1 MSPEMQQ
8 PPPPPR
14 ASAIPRTLI
23 GAFLVLIGLLMGLDQ
38 LGWVEA
44 DHLMR
49 FWPVLVVLY
58 GLAIL
63 QRGGR
68 GVVYGTIVILI
79 GGWLLLNTLHWL
91 MLEPWQFIWPLI
103 LVVVGARIL
112 MRSGE
117 PRWPTSPPPT
127 SGYPPTGPTASTGPT
142 APSGPS
148 AFSGP
153 APSANLGSQ
162 SGAPLVLD
170 HISMFGMMGGTKR
183 RVTGAIFRSA
193 DMTSL
198 MGGCVLDL
206 RGALLGA
213 DGVAHVEV
221 FSLMGGNHI
230 FVPPNWTVILQ
241 VTPIMGG
248 VEDKTRPVM
257 SGNQH
262 LYIRGTVLMG
272 GVEVSN

>member
-14 ASAIPRTLI
+14 AGSIPRSLI
-23 GAFLVLIGLLMGLDQ
+23 GAFLVLIGLLLALDQ

-44 DHLMR
+44 HHLMR
-49 FWPVLVVLY
+49 FWPILVVLY
-58 GLAIL
+58 GFAIL

-68 GVVYGTIVILI
+68 GVVYGTIVVLI

-91 MLEPWQFIWPLI
+91 ILEPWQFIWPLI

-117 PRWPTSPPPT
+117 PRWPTQPPA
-127 SGYPPTGPTASTGPT
+127 SSLPPTGSSAASGFS
-142 APSGPS
+142 ASSGT
-148 AFSGP
+148 
-153 APSANLGSQ
+153 LGTQ
-162 SGAPLVLD
+162 AGAPPVLD

-183 RVTGAIFRSA
+183 RVAGAIFRSA

-198 MGGCVLDL
+198 MGGCELDL
-206 RGALLGA
+206 REALLGA
-213 DGVAHVEV
+213 DGAAHVEV

-257 SGNQH
+257 GGNQH
-262 LYIRGTVLMG
+262 LYVRGTVLMG